1 MAGTVSVRAHP
12 IRACLPDWPLAIW
25 MVAITLV
32 LGLAGGL
39 GAPDLVRAFNAGFGR
54 ALGEFALILL
64 PSFALAAALSRQQAG
79 APEGVVT
86 LAAPFAGAGMICPDT
101 AYAALSPVA
110 GRRGLDVAFGAYA
123 GFKLLFPAGPLIVA
137 TGLGVAS
144 DSLMAYSLALLIP
157 VWAVGVLWGRF
168 RNEGRVDGAE
178 ERAKTY
184 PGAPGR
190 RAVMIFAPFC
200 LMALLLGLGWGYDF
214 SGVALADFLTQPKGA
229 LLSAAVLAFARVP
242 RNEQRA
248 CLDTAVRRT
257 GSLLLIIG
265 AASAFGAVLMQVVP
279 LQGFMPAEAGAA
291 GVVGLF
297 LLAALFKLAQGSS
310 MATFAAVTPVAAPLV
325 ATMDVPTAAAVLA
338 ICAGSFV
345 AILPNDSF
353 YWLVRKDTLAANSEV
368 RSIATLAVGTSLQA
382 MTALVLILGAVALG
396 LVT

>member
-1 MAGTVSVRAHP
+1 MSQAASVHAHPVRAF
-12 IRACLPDWPLAIW
+12 LPNWPLAIW

-32 LGLAGGL
+32 LGLVGGL
-39 GAPDLVRAFNAGFGR
+39 GAPDLVRAYNMGFGR

-64 PSFALAAALSRQQAG
+64 PSFALAAALSRSHAS
-79 APEGVVT
+79 APEGIAT

-137 TGLGVAS
+137 TALGVAS
-144 DSLMAYSLALLIP
+144 DSLMAYGLALLIP
-157 VWAVGVLWGRF
+157 VWAVGVFWGRL
-168 RNEGRVDGAE
+168 RSDVRSENAAAR
-178 ERAKTY
+178 TS
-184 PGAPGR
+184 APGGGV
-190 RAVMIFAPFC
+190 ATIFAPFC
-200 LMALLLGLGWGYDF
+200 LMALLLGIGWAVDF

-229 LLSAAVLAFARVP
+229 LLSAAVLALIQVP
-242 RNEQRA
+242 QGERRD

-257 GSLLLIIG
+257 GSLLLILG

-279 LQGFMPAEAGAA
+279 LEGFMTAKAGTA
-291 GVVGLF
+291 GIISGIGGLF
-297 LLAALFKLAQGSS
+297 LLTALFKLVQGSS

-325 ATMDVPTAAAVLA
+325 AAMDLPAAAAVLA

-353 YWLVRKDTLAANSEV
+353 YWLVRKDVLAANSEA
-368 RSIATLAVGTSLQA
+368 RSITTLAVGAVLQA
-382 MTALVLILGAVALG
+382 LTALVVILAAVALG
-396 LVT
+396 IVT